1 MHIYERTMKF
11 TECLD
16 AIKFQPYKN
25 KRFVV
30 STHEDSTMKM
40 QLPRMYMPFGINAW
54 TPEVGPPK
62 YNIDFAMNGWDE
74 DENYVKK
81 FYDTIVALE
90 NKVLEHVTE
99 HSEEIFGKKM
109 EKDELFPLFNSNIKE
124 GGNGYAPK
132 FRVKVDATTTDLVKA
147 DVFDPE
153 KNRLTDTI
161 ENGLYSRNSG
171 RALVEIA
178 SVYFLNK
185 KFGVT
190 YKLSQ
195 LMVYPPERLKG
206 FAFDLSDD

>member
-1 MHIYERTMKF
+1 MKF

-16 AIKFQPYKN
+16 ALKFQPYKS
-25 KRFVV
+25 KRIVI
-30 STHEDSTMKM
+30 STQDDSCLKV

-62 YNIDFAMNGWDE
+62 YNIDFAMNGWNE

-81 FYDTIVALE
+81 FYETIVALE
-90 NKVLEHVTE
+90 NKVLEHVAE
-99 HSEEIFGKKM
+99 ISEEVFGKKM
-109 EKDELFPLFNSNIKE
+109 EKDELFPLFNSNIKD

-132 FRVKVDATTTDLVKA
+132 FRIKVDGTTTDTVKA
-147 DVFDPE
+147 DVFDSN
-153 KNRLTDTI
+153 KNRLTDKL

-171 RALVEIA
+171 RALVEIS

-185 KFGVT
+185 RFGVT
-190 YKLSQ
+190 YKLNQ
-195 LMVYPPERLKG
+195 LMVYEPERLKG